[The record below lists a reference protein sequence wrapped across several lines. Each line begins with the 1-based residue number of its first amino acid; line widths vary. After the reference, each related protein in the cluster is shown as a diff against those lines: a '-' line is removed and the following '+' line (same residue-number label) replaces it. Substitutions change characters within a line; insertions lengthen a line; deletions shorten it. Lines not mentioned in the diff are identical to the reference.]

1 MKNKIL
7 GIFITWD
14 KKFIDLFKYY
24 TKIRSEAMY
33 ETKIGKG
40 IKILTPRQM
49 LERLPIALSQ
59 VKAAN
64 NSGSLLNEI
73 RKIIYSLYQSK
84 EKKYTIT

>member
-1 MKNKIL
+1 MKNKIID
-7 GIFITWD
+7 IFITWD

-73 RKIIYSLYQSK
+73 RKIIYCLYQSK